1 MTSIADTRR
10 IELEA
15 AERRVLDN
23 LKSTAQAPSSRRRLA
38 VLGVSAALFAV
49 IFAVRLAVDDPDAL
63 IANFYVVPIALL
75 AIEFGT
81 RPGVLAALLA
91 LGLVFAWS
99 VIQTVHVDALGYTS
113 RGAVLLITGA
123 LVGHVSDRL
132 RHDIAE
138 RRRARRHL
146 SLYADQLERANRYL
160 AQSVDGL
167 EAFAQIARSVGGE
180 TDLDRVLTLITA
192 HGREIV
198 GARALF
204 VCLPEGDQLVATTA
218 GALPENSPLRLSLR
232 DSVAGH
238 VLVSGQPQRITAADD
253 AGEVRRLFPGASSA
267 ILVPIGFRGEMLGVL
282 VGVDREDGQPFGDRD
297 EQLLLSV
304 AASAATAVATARSV
318 AAERLAV
325 SLEAAEQARAR
336 WARELHDQTLQGLI
350 GVRIVLSAALA
361 RADADAVRRAA
372 QTADAHLAA
381 ETRSLRDLITE
392 LRPAAL
398 DDLGLAPALESLAE
412 RQAALGGFTVDVQ
425 IDLDEHERLARDTEG
440 TIYRIVQEALSN
452 AVKHAAARQV
462 TLRVARMGDQIEIG
476 VQDDGCGFDPAAGGA
491 GFGLPGMQERALL
504 AGGRLSVNS
513 AVGGPTRVTL
523 VLPASDR

>member
-1 MTSIADTRR
+1 
-10 IELEA
+10 
-15 AERRVLDN
+15 
-23 LKSTAQAPSSRRRLA
+23 
-38 VLGVSAALFAV
+38 
-49 IFAVRLAVDDPDAL
+49 
-63 IANFYVVPIALL
+63 
-75 AIEFGT
+75 
-81 RPGVLAALLA
+81 
-91 LGLVFAWS
+91 
-99 VIQTVHVDALGYTS
+99 
-113 RGAVLLITGA
+113 
-123 LVGHVSDRL
+123 
-132 RHDIAE
+132 
-138 RRRARRHL
+138 
-146 SLYADQLERANRYL
+146 
-160 AQSVDGL
+160 
-167 EAFAQIARSVGGE
+167 
-180 TDLDRVLTLITA
+180 
-192 HGREIV
+192 
-198 GARALF
+198 
-204 VCLPEGDQLVATTA
+204 
-218 GALPENSPLRLSLR
+218 
-232 DSVAGH
+232 
-238 VLVSGQPQRITAADD
+238 
-253 AGEVRRLFPGASSA
+253 
-267 ILVPIGFRGEMLGVL
+267 
-282 VGVDREDGQPFGDRD
+282 VDRDDGQPFGDRD